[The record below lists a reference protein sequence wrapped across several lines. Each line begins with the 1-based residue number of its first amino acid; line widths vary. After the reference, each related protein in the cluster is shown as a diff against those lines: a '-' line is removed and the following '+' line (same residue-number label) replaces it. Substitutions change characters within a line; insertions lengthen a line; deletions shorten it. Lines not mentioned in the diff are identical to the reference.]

1 MLESWIPT
9 IILFFRELLIPAAL
23 MVLIIAIFV
32 LVYKSYKLLKKI
44 EEDLRFRR

>member
-9 IILFFRELLIPAAL
+9 IIMFFRELLIPAAL
-23 MVLIIAIFV
+23 IAIFV

-44 EEDLRFRR
+44 EEDIRFRR